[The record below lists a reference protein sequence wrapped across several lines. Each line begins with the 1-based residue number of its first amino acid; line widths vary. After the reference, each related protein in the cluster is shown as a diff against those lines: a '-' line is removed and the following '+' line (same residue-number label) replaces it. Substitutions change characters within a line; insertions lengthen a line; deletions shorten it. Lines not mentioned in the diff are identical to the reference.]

1 LNKIAEFARF
11 SPGPEAVNFGKHFY
25 PAMMEAL
32 FACDSWIAV
41 VMLTDLLRRKYRFNV
56 PGTAA
61 SSNWTRRMQRTISQL
76 NSSRS
81 VRERMRLMRVLLEKT
96 GRA

>member
-1 LNKIAEFARF
+1 VKD
-11 SPGPEAVNFGKHFY
+11 FY
-25 PAMMEAL
+25 PAIMEAL

-61 SSNWTRRMQRTISQL
+61 NFNWTRRVQRTIAQL
-76 NSSRS
+76 SSSRT
-81 VRERMRLMRVLLEKT
+81 VRGQMRLIRGLLEKT
-96 GRA
+96 GRC